1 MPRSGLVRF
10 FMKFF
15 ELHHHH
21 DYGTRT
27 PHFTHVRG
35 NVQEFL
41 VEDSRGRPKFEEV
54 DQSSRVHLG
63 GIARRRIPK
72 TGTGFVSLSE

>member
-1 MPRSGLVRF
+1 MPWSGLVRF

-54 DQSSRVHLG
+54 D
-63 GIARRRIPK
+63 
-72 TGTGFVSLSE
+72 